1 MWLGETRKWVSCQ
14 DKRLG
19 PNYCSRTLCV
29 AETLAVCVPEVLQR
43 VTSNAAQEKSL
54 TPWLTGAGSRRL
66 EGTNIS
72 HEDAEGMA
80 YVGVRVEPTVRL
92 GSGVEAG
99 CSTQT

>member
-1 MWLGETRKWVSCQ
+1 MFVE
-14 DKRLG
+14 
-19 PNYCSRTLCV
+19 
-29 AETLAVCVPEVLQR
+29 
-43 VTSNAAQEKSL
+43 SL

-92 GSGVEAG
+92 GRAVEG
-99 CSTQT
+99 WFS